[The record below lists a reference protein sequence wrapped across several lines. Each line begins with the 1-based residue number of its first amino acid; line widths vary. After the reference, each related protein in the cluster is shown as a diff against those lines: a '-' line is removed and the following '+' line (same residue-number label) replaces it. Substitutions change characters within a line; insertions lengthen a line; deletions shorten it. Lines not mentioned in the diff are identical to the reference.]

1 MCSSGPWKLTTIVA
15 SAIALSGCASVQPRE
30 DYERAS
36 QAISDATGATT
47 TTQPQAAD
55 SRSFDVSPFLRD
67 GLTVDGAVQ
76 LCLLNNPGLLA
87 AFYDIGIAR
96 ADLVQSKLFS
106 NPTLMMSI
114 AFPDAGGLSNIQAT
128 FAQNIVDL
136 WQIPVRSNAAAK
148 SLDASI
154 LNVAQRAVQLTNETK
169 IAYFQTVAADLTLN
183 ISEENASL
191 TRQLLDVAIA
201 RQKAG
206 AVGELDVNLARGAAY
221 GADLEV
227 RRARLATR
235 TARRQLGTLLGLT
248 SHIEELKLSGGLPT
262 GGIPPETDA
271 IVAIALASRFDV
283 RSAREVVE
291 ASAAKIRLEYLKI
304 FPDLSI
310 GFYDERNES
319 RSLPGRRVLADTA
332 RTSIGAGQL
341 TAPEIQS
348 RGQRQQERSQEVTNM
363 LGPAFNLTIPVF
375 DQNQAQIAKARY
387 AYEQSVATLDAV
399 QRGVVQQVRQAVDEV
414 DTANRVVEYF
424 RVKLLPQAQS
434 NLELSSRSYEVG
446 RATVIVLLDAQRVL
460 LSTRRDAVAADRDAA
475 IAVAELER
483 VTARPYAT
491 ITAAAASSQP
501 QETVD
506 GSGAAAEDSIAVEG
520 AKQ

>member
-1 MCSSGPWKLTTIVA
+1 
-15 SAIALSGCASVQPRE
+15 
-30 DYERAS
+30 
-36 QAISDATGATT
+36 
-47 TTQPQAAD
+47 
-55 SRSFDVSPFLRD
+55 
-67 GLTVDGAVQ
+67 
-76 LCLLNNPGLLA
+76 
-87 AFYDIGIAR
+87 
-96 ADLVQSKLFS
+96 
-106 NPTLMMSI
+106 
-114 AFPDAGGLSNIQAT
+114 
-128 FAQNIVDL
+128 
-136 WQIPVRSNAAAK
+136 
-148 SLDASI
+148 
-154 LNVAQRAVQLTNETK
+154 
-169 IAYFQTVAADLTLN
+169 
-183 ISEENASL
+183 
-191 TRQLLDVAIA
+191 
-201 RQKAG
+201 
-206 AVGELDVNLARGAAY
+206 
-221 GADLEV
+221 
-227 RRARLATR
+227 
-235 TARRQLGTLLGLT
+235 
-248 SHIEELKLSGGLPT
+248 
-262 GGIPPETDA
+262 
-271 IVAIALASRFDV
+271 
-283 RSAREVVE
+283 
-291 ASAAKIRLEYLKI
+291 
-304 FPDLSI
+304 
-310 GFYDERNES
+310 
-319 RSLPGRRVLADTA
+319 
-332 RTSIGAGQL
+332 
-341 TAPEIQS
+341 
-348 RGQRQQERSQEVTNM
+348 M